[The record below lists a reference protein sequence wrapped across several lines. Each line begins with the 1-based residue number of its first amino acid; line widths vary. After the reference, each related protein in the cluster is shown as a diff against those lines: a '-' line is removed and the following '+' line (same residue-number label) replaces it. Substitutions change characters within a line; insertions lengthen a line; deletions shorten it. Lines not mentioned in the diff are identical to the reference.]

1 MPYKDFTVGQVL
13 TSAEVDDYL
22 MRQAV
27 MVFDNSTQ
35 RGTALGTAVA
45 EGMVTYL
52 KDTDTL
58 QQYNGTAWGAVGVD
72 SFTTTGSAGA
82 ILVSNGTAGVV
93 WSQIG
98 QAGQTIISNGTA
110 GIAYENT
117 ISPLLLLGV

>member
-13 TSAEVDDYL
+13 TSAEVDQFL
-22 MRQAV
+22 MQQAV
-27 MVFDNSTQ
+27 MVFDNASA
-35 RGTALGTAVA
+35 RSSALGTVVS

-52 KDTDTL
+52 KDTDVV
-58 QQYNGTAWGAVGVD
+58 QQYNGTAWAPVGVD

-82 ILVSNGTAGVV
+82 VLISNGTAGVV
-93 WSQIG
+93 WSSAG

-110 GIAYENT
+110 GITYQNS

>member
-13 TSAEVDDYL
+13 TSAEVDQFL
-22 MRQAV
+22 MQQAV
-27 MVFDNSTQ
+27 MVFDNASA
-35 RGTALGTAVA
+35 RSSALGTVVA

-52 KDTDTL
+52 KDTDVL
-58 QQYNGTAWGAVGVD
+58 QQYNGTVWGPVGVD

-82 ILVSNGTAGVV
+82 VLISNGTAGVV
-93 WSQIG
+93 WSSAG

-110 GIAYENT
+110 GIAYQNS

>member
-13 TSAEVDDYL
+13 TSAEVDQYL
-22 MRQAV
+22 MQQAV
-27 MVFDNSTQ
+27 MVFDNASA
-35 RGTALGTAVA
+35 RSSALGTVVA

-52 KDTDTL
+52 KDTDIV
-58 QQYNGTAWGAVGVD
+58 QQYNGTAWAPVGVD

-82 ILVSNGTAGVV
+82 VLISNGTAGVV
-93 WSQIG
+93 WSSAG

-110 GIAYENT
+110 GIAYQNS

>member
-13 TSAEVDDYL
+13 TSAEVDQFL
-22 MRQAV
+22 MQQAV
-27 MVFDNSTQ
+27 MVFDNASA
-35 RGTALGTAVA
+35 RSSALGTVVT

-52 KDTDTL
+52 KDTDVL
-58 QQYNGTAWGAVGVD
+58 QQYNGTVWGPVGVD

-82 ILVSNGTAGVV
+82 VLISNGTAGVV
-93 WSQIG
+93 WSSAG

-110 GIAYENT
+110 GIAYQNS